1 MAAVSLDRA
10 RAWADAVFQAN
21 GAMPAAARV
30 TAAALV
36 AAEADGLKGHGL
48 SRLPTYVGMLASN
61 KIDGR
66 AVPVSTRPR
75 PGVIAVDAACGFAY
89 PALDLACQALP
100 EIARA
105 NGIAIAGIRRS
116 NHAGAL
122 GLYVER
128 LADTGLVA
136 LFFANTPEAIAPWGG
151 RKAVF
156 GTNPIAFAA
165 PVPGRAPVVIDLAL
179 SKVARGNIVAA
190 KQAGRPI
197 PGGWAL
203 DRNGQPTTDPEA
215 ALAGTMVAMGDA
227 KGTALALMVEVLAA
241 ALVGA
246 HLGFEAASFLDENGD
261 PPETGQAIIAI
272 DPSSLGHGAFGERM
286 ETLVAAIEAQDGARL
301 PGARRLTARKTAAEH
316 GIEIPQALV
325 ERFGAPA

>member
-1 MAAVSLDRA
+1 MVAIPLA
-10 RAWADAVFQAN
+10 RAEAWTAAIFKAN
-21 GAMPAAARV
+21 GATAVAARA
-30 TAAALV
+30 TATALV

-48 SRLPTYVGMLASN
+48 SRIPTYVGMLASG
-61 KIDGR
+61 KIDG
-66 AVPVSTRPR
+66 AAEPVSSRPR
-75 PGVIAVDAACGFAY
+75 PGIIAVDAARGFAY
-89 PALDLACQALP
+89 PALDLACEALP
-100 EIARA
+100 EIARS
-105 NGIAIAGIRRS
+105 NGIALAGVRRS

-128 LADTGLVA
+128 LAEAGLVA

-165 PVPGRAPVVIDLAL
+165 PLPGRAPVVVDLAL
-179 SKVARGNIVAA
+179 SKVARGSIVAA
-190 KQAGRPI
+190 RHAGQVI
-197 PGGWAL
+197 PEGWAL
-203 DRNGQPTTDPEA
+203 DRDGRPTTDPEA

-246 HLGFEAASFLDENGD
+246 HLGFEAASFLDEKGP

-272 DPSSLGHGAFGERM
+272 DPSSLGHGGFGERM
-286 ETLVAAIEAQDGARL
+286 TTLVAAIESQDGARL
-301 PGARRLTARKTAAEH
+301 PGMHRLASRRAAAAH
-316 GIEIPQALV
+316 GIEVSPALIG
-325 ERFGAPA
+325 RFGAPV